1 MSGIRVPHPPQLS
14 SAPLRTVAVG
24 AVGAAVLA
32 SVLVLGGCG
41 GSSGGG
47 LLLGGPNTDVVVTI
61 PDGWHQVINSTNP
74 IIPEAVAP
82 TTCMG
87 RGEESCATGLVRIAS
102 LIAPNVQAA
111 EHIVGQ
117 GIASTPGVKLGKS
130 ISEGPG
136 KVGAHDGYRH
146 RFSFS
151 NPGATLT
158 AEIAAV
164 PSGPD
169 KTDAHGNREFSVI
182 LAEVSDKSG
191 APDVS
196 VLDDIIGSAKVS
208 AGDGKPPA

>member
-1 MSGIRVPHPPQLS
+1 
-14 SAPLRTVAVG
+14 
-24 AVGAAVLA
+24 VLA
-32 SVLVLGGCG
+32 SALVLGGCG
-41 GSSGGG
+41 GSAGGG
-47 LLLGGPNTDVVVTI
+47 ELLLGGPNTDLVVTI

-74 IIPEAVAP
+74 LVPEAVAP

-111 EHIVGQ
+111 ERIVGQ
-117 GIASTPGVKLGKS
+117 GIVNTPGVKLGNS
-130 ISEGPG
+130 TSEGPG
-136 KVGAHDGYRH
+136 KVGAHEGYRH

-169 KTDAHGNREFSVI
+169 RTDAHGNREFSVI
-182 LAEVSDKSG
+182 LAEVSNKPD
-191 APDVS
+191 APTAD
-196 VLDDIIGSAKVS
+196 VLDTIIGSAKVV
-208 AGDGKPPA
+208 AGDGKPPT